1 MGAVPIFHR
10 RNRAYSMLAGEGWPF
25 VGVSSWDEVTP
36 QAMRGW
42 WRAFAANLTC
52 AKACMRLETM
62 YGVLLRGATMA
73 ECCRE
78 LEAPPVG
85 SAAGWKRA

>member
-1 MGAVPIFHR
+1 MRTHARV
-10 RNRAYSMLAGEGWPF
+10 
-25 VGVSSWDEVTP
+25 VSPDSIIGLCPSDHVLDLTP